1 MDFYQ
6 TNSTTYAWKYHL
18 TEWFYE
24 LTYSSYVGSTGQNF
38 LHRPNLPW
46 IPWPEISN
54 QGNSFYLFFFFEKG
68 QKAIKEIRIQSNQG
82 ILLSHSVFERH
93 IYDPSLQSYRLIEC
107 NTVSHLISFITLN
120 RNFCSMIY
128 VSLITIFQVFDSYL
142 FIFSS

>member
-1 MDFYQ
+1 MEFYQ

-24 LTYSSYVGSTGQNF
+24 VTYSSNVGSTGQNF

-46 IPWPEISN
+46 IQWPEISN
-54 QGNSFYLFFFFEKG
+54 QGNSFLFSLRRARRQSRKFEF
-68 QKAIKEIRIQSNQG
+68 KAIKEFYFPIQSLNV
-82 ILLSHSVFERH
+82 LYPF
-93 IYDPSLQSYRLIEC
+93 LQSYRLIEC

-120 RNFCSMIY
+120 RNFCSVFY
-128 VSLITIFQVFDSYL
+128 VSLITIFHVFNSYL

>member
-6 TNSTTYAWKYHL
+6 TNSTSYAWKYHL
-18 TEWFYE
+18 IEWFYE

-54 QGNSFYLFFFFEKG
+54 QGNSFYFLWEG
-68 QKAIKEIRIQSNQG
+68 PEGNQG
-82 ILLSHSVFERH
+82 NSNSKQSRNFTFTFSLWTSYIWPF
-93 IYDPSLQSYRLIEC
+93 LQSYRLIEC

>member
-1 MDFYQ
+1 MHGNIILQNGSMNWPTHRMWDPRVKIFYIGQ
-6 TNSTTYAWKYHL
+6 TYHEYHDL
-18 TEWFYE
+18 K
-24 LTYSSYVGSTGQNF
+24 SA
-38 LHRPNLPW
+38 
-46 IPWPEISN
+46 IKEI
-54 QGNSFYLFFFFEKG
+54 LFIFFEKG

>member
-1 MDFYQ
+1 MDFYR

-24 LTYSSYVGSTGQNF
+24 VTYSSYVGSTAQNF

-54 QGNSFYLFFFFEKG
+54 QGNSFYFLWEG
-68 QKAIKEIRIQSNQG
+68 PEGNQG
-82 ILLSHSVFERH
+82 NSNSKQSRNFTFTF
-93 IYDPSLQSYRLIEC
+93 SLWTSYIWPFLQPYRLIEC